1 MDVDRALALALARRL
16 DEVTPPGVRV
26 LAWAEEDTVIIGCD
40 DGPPLVFWRWADYGG
55 PEMFAGQLLDDVQ
68 EFVIENVVHGG
79 WPPIDPK
86 RPHDRQTASALPVAG
101 AALDEDALY
110 LWFGER
116 DRPSLVLRPVTV
128 SELGTLREV
137 AGHGD
142 DDLVYALWSGSIQ
155 VHRQGHAW
163 MAERARLMRRAR
175 HDPGSG

>member
-40 DGPPLVFWRWADYGG
+40 DGPPFIFWRWADYGG
-55 PEMFAGQLLDDVQ
+55 PELFAGQLLDDVQ

-79 WPPIDPK
+79 WPPIDPE
-86 RPHDRQTASALPVAG
+86 RPHDRQTASALPVAR

-116 DRPSLVLRPVTV
+116 DRPSLALRPVTV
-128 SELGTLREV
+128 EELGMLHEE
-137 AGHGD
+137 AEHGD
-142 DDLVYALWSGSIQ
+142 NDLVHARWSDSIRRHHQ
-155 VHRQGHAW
+155 MH
-163 MAERARLMRRAR
+163 ARLAEHARLIRRAR
-175 HDPGSG
+175 HDPGPR